1 MEFSKE
7 GYVPFEVKDLA
18 GLSQPVTKLIEVVS
32 SAMGT
37 YFRPSNVVRDA
48 DAKAYEIKAI
58 ARAEAEAEEI
68 RRAVKLDALVE
79 RIESATGGDQTLA
92 ARARQRLLTRE
103 IEGQLN
109 VEAIANEA
117 IAALPAA
124 VSDDSV
130 NIDWRRKF
138 FLHAENVCE
147 TDMQFLWGKVLAGE
161 IATPGSF
168 SIRTLDVLRNLSKN
182 EAETFRRACACAM
195 QDGWIAIPGHNLN
208 TVLLPHGIAYQDIL
222 LLRDAGLVADGDNLH
237 KNYSAS
243 LPVSDPSKLH
253 LVLMNNQTLVQIS
266 GPALQHLRISS
277 ILFTTAGRELQKLIE
292 PSPNE
297 AYLKAL
303 GTFLRTQSLT
313 VKRGTPVMQEGG
325 QTILSFEDDL

>member
-1 MEFSKE
+1 M
-7 GYVPFEVKDLA
+7 PFEVKDLA

-32 SAMGT
+32 SAIGAR
-37 YFRPSNVVRDA
+37 FRPGTVVRDA

-117 IAALPAA
+117 VAALPTA
-124 VSDDSV
+124 VSSDPV
-130 NIDWRRKF
+130 NEDWRRKF

-147 TDMQFLWGKVLAGE
+147 ADMQFLWGKVLAGE

-168 SIRTLDVLRNLSKN
+168 SVRTLDVLRNLSKN

-195 QDGWIAIPGHNLN
+195 LDGWIALPGSDLN
-208 TVLLPHGIAYQDIL
+208 TALVPYGITYSDIL
-222 LLRDAGLVADGDNLH
+222 VLRDAGLVADGDNLH
-237 KNYSAS
+237 KNFSAQG
-243 LPVSDPSKLH
+243 PVPEPDKLT
-253 LVLMNNQTLVQIS
+253 VVFFNNQTLIQLG
-266 GPALQHLRISS
+266 GPAIQYLKISS
-277 ILFTTAGRELQKLIE
+277 LLFTTAGRELQRLIE

-297 AYLKAL
+297 PYLKAL
-303 GTFLRTQSLT
+303 GTFLRTKSLT
-313 VKRGTPVMQEGG
+313 VKRGTPVLREGG
-325 QTILSFEDDL
+325 QTVLSFEDDL